1 MLLRA
6 SRILAK
12 HVAREADAYFEAM
25 KRCALYH
32 RLSDDDR
39 SIIKATPLSHRHFSS
54 ALIHNDERFKETP
67 SSEVIRK
74 MKTLYGSIPLDSN

>member
-12 HVAREADAYFEAM
+12 HIAREADAYFEAI
-25 KRCALYH
+25 KRCALFH
-32 RLSDDDR
+32 RLSDEDR
-39 SIIKATPLSHRHFSS
+39 GILKATPLNHRHFSS
-54 ALIHNDERFKETP
+54 ALIHHDERFKETP
-67 SSEVIRK
+67 SSPVIRR